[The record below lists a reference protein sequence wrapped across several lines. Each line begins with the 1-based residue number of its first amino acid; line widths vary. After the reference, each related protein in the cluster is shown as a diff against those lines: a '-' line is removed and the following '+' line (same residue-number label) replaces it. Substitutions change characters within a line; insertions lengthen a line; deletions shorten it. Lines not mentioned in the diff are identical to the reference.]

1 MFYVSNVS
9 FWAVAPT
16 TTAYRSVNHLVKMVL
31 FSESSR
37 QWRSDSNKKKDT
49 PCPPQRPHG
58 VSPIIR
64 LSQNFLFSYFSPRF
78 ASVVLMS
85 VVYFAICFLSRT
97 YDI

>member
-1 MFYVSNVS
+1 MFGMFGLPHSL
-9 FWAVAPT
+9 T

-37 QWRSDSNKKKDT
+37 QWRSGWQQKRDPMPATKAAWGLPNYS
-49 PCPPQRPHG
+49 
-58 VSPIIR
+58 S
-64 LSQNFLFSYFSPRF
+64 LSKFSVFFYFSPRF